1 MKHEAEQEL
10 LKTLNGQLSELPAVA
25 KTMVQQYQMSA
36 IVLSI
41 LCGVILIAV
50 LIGTIWL
57 SRYFFK
63 KGEKQSF
70 EDKMEGTDYIEY
82 CEATVIAGG
91 SLSIFTFFGLIVN
104 IIHACAPITS
114 IIQDLFN

>member
-25 KTMVQQYQMSA
+25 KTMVQQYQLSA

-41 LCGVILIAV
+41 LCGVLFIAA

-57 SRYFFK
+57 SMFFFRK
-63 KGEKQSF
+63 HRDHHDSYDFVSGMTAMLGGNSERLLINGI
-70 EDKMEGTDYIEY
+70 MLEY
-82 CEATVIAGG
+82 Y
-91 SLSIFTFFGLIVN
+91 SRL
-104 IIHACAPITS
+104 CANCF
-114 IIQDLFN
+114 DC

>member
-41 LCGVILIAV
+41 L
-50 LIGTIWL
+50 
-57 SRYFFK
+57 
-63 KGEKQSF
+63 
-70 EDKMEGTDYIEY
+70 
-82 CEATVIAGG
+82 
-91 SLSIFTFFGLIVN
+91 
-104 IIHACAPITS
+104 
-114 IIQDLFN
+114 

>member
-41 LCGVILIAV
+41 LCGVLFVAA

-57 SRYFFK
+57 SIFFFRK
-63 KGEKQSF
+63 HRDYRDDYNLASAMTAMLG
-70 EDKMEGTDYIEY
+70 GTVSAFLLTAL
-82 CEATVIAGG
+82 C
-91 SLSIFTFFGLIVN
+91 LN
-104 IIHACAPITS
+104 IIHACAPIAS
-114 IIQDLFN
+114 IIKDLLN

>member
-41 LCGVILIAV
+41 LCGVLFIAV

-57 SRYFFK
+57 AHYFFK
-63 KGEKQSF
+63 KGENQSF
-70 EDKMEGTDYIEY
+70 HDKVYRTDYTVGCI
-82 CEATVIAGG
+82 ATSFAGG
-91 SLSIFTFFGLIVN
+91 LLSVIMLSCLVINV
-104 IIHACAPITS
+104 IHACAPIAS
-114 IIQDLFN
+114 IIQSLLN

>member
-10 LKTLNGQLSELPAVA
+10 IKTLNGQLSELPAVA

-41 LCGVILIAV
+41 LCGVLFIAV

-57 SRYFFK
+57 AHYFFK
-63 KGEKQSF
+63 KGENQSF
-70 EDKMEGTDYIEY
+70 HDKVYRTDYTDGCI
-82 CEATVIAGG
+82 ATSFAGG
-91 SLSIFTFFGLIVN
+91 LLSVIMLSCLVINV
-104 IIHACAPITS
+104 IHACAPIAS
-114 IIQDLFN
+114 IIQSLLN

>member
-36 IVLSI
+36 IALSI
-41 LCGVILIAV
+41 LCSVILIAV

-104 IIHACAPITS
+104 IIHACAPIVS
-114 IIQDLFN
+114 IIKGLLN

>member
-25 KTMVQQYQMSA
+25 KTMIQQYQMSA

-41 LCGVILIAV
+41 LCGVLFIAA

-57 SRYFFK
+57 ALYFYK
-63 KGEKQSF
+63 KKEVSNSYNNHY
-70 EDKMEGTDYIEY
+70 DDYLWY
-82 CEATVIAGG
+82 TLFGG
-91 SLSIFTFFGLIVN
+91 IPLN
-104 IIHACAPITS
+104 IDRKSTRLNSSH
-114 IIQDLFN
+114 

>member
-41 LCGVILIAV
+41 LCGVLFIAA
-50 LIGTIWL
+50 LTGTIWL
-57 SRYFFK
+57 SIFFFRK
-63 KGEKQSF
+63 HRDHHDSYDFASGMTALF
-70 EDKMEGTDYIEY
+70 GGTMSV
-82 CEATVIAGG
+82 CLLTA
-91 SLSIFTFFGLIVN
+91 LCLN
-104 IIHACAPITS
+104 IIHACAPIAP
-114 IIQDLFN
+114 IIKDLLN

>member
-10 LKTLNGQLSELPAVA
+10 IKTLNGQLSELPAVA

-41 LCGVILIAV
+41 LCGVLFIAV

-57 SRYFFK
+57 AHYFFK
-63 KGEKQSF
+63 KGENQSF
-70 EDKMEGTDYIEY
+70 HDKVCGTDYTVGCI
-82 CEATVIAGG
+82 ATSFVGGFLSLIMLSCLVIN
-91 SLSIFTFFGLIVN
+91 V
-104 IIHACAPITS
+104 IHACAPIAS
-114 IIQDLFN
+114 IIQSLLN